1 LGDYGKF
8 DKNVSH
14 ENNGFQKLIQKLA
27 MEYEVGIHP
36 SFASFRHGCHGKVI
50 RENERLEKIVGRKI
64 SKSRQHYLNLKFPKT
79 YQNLIKAGITEDYT
93 LGYPDQSGFRA
104 GICTPFNFYDL
115 ENEETT
121 NLLVV
126 PFQVMDGTLRNY
138 LKLSPEEAFK
148 ETEMLMN
155 EVKRVG
161 GTFVS
166 IWHNE
171 TVNDSGEWK
180 GYREVFE
187 KMNRLGFKWTN
198 EKPNTIY

>member
-1 LGDYGKF
+1 
-8 DKNVSH
+8 
-14 ENNGFQKLIQKLA
+14 
-27 MEYEVGIHP
+27 
-36 SFASFRHGCHGKVI
+36 
-50 RENERLEKIVGRKI
+50 
-64 SKSRQHYLNLKFPKT
+64 
-79 YQNLIKAGITEDYT
+79 
-93 LGYPDQSGFRA
+93 
-104 GICTPFNFYDL
+104 
-115 ENEETT
+115 
-121 NLLVV
+121 
-126 PFQVMDGTLRNY
+126 LRNY

-155 EVKRVG
+155 EVKKVG